1 MRKSKSAPDALRVAV
16 IGVGHQGCHHA
27 RILAAN
33 PRCQLVGVADVSE
46 EAARQNAQ
54 ACRTQA
60 FSDYRE
66 LLDKVDAVSIAV
78 PTVAHHQVATD
89 FMRAGVHVLVE
100 KPIASTVDQAREMI
114 ELAHEKDLTL
124 QVGHIERFSAA
135 IRKLREMLTAPRFV
149 ECLRQGPFN
158 PRIQDVGVVLDLM
171 IHDLDIVLEIVRSP
185 VEHIEAVGIPVLT
198 EKEDIAN
205 ARIRFQN
212 GCIANVTASR
222 VTPTKMRKIRIFQD
236 GAYIS
241 INYEKQSMEVYKLAP
256 LPPSKR
262 KSIAKAEI
270 VREHMPLKLGDKL
283 ELQLDHFLDCVLR
296 GERPL
301 VDGEAAM
308 QALDV
313 AVRISEQ
320 VKQVS
325 DGYFAAQKMA
335 QAANPIKGLW
345 D

>member
-1 MRKSKSAPDALRVAV
+1 MPNRKIRIAV
-16 IGVGHQGCHHA
+16 IGAGYFGSLHAAKFAAIKGAELTAVCDHHQERA
-27 RILAAN
+27 
-33 PRCQLVGVADVSE
+33 
-46 EAARQNAQ
+46 EAAAAPTGAIVVTDHRKIADL
-54 ACRTQA
+54 A
-60 FSDYRE
+60 
-66 LLDKVDAVSIAV
+66 DAAVVAV
-78 PTVAHHQVATD
+78 PTIAHYAVAKD
-89 FMRAGVHVLVE
+89 CLEAGLDVLIE
-100 KPIASTVDQAREMI
+100 KPMCETLHEADSLIR
-114 ELAHEKDLTL
+114 LAKKKKRIL
-124 QVGHIERFSAA
+124 QVGHLERFSPVIDALVA
-135 IRKLREMLTAPRFV
+135 NAKGAWYV
-149 ECLRQGPFN
+149 ESQRVSPF
-158 PRIQDVGVVLDLM
+158 RGRGADTTVILDMM
-171 IHDLDIVLEIVRSP
+171 IHDLDHAMRVAGSP
-185 VEHIEAVGIPVLT
+185 VADVEAVGSPVLT
-198 EKEDIAN
+198 ETEDLAS